1 MRWCCT
7 ADLLLLTIIH
17 CVQLVACS
25 NCASGSAL
33 LLSLI
38 SLSLSLSSQLT
49 VSSELRAQLSTQH
62 SAHSA
67 LSQQRCRR
75 PVKMGYGIGE
85 SRKRRT
91 PPALVHRRRAMGG
104 DKIACNNNQSGVFLR
119 IARLVIPAAGRRSAV
134 AVHGRADAASRAP
147 VPREASERPCAL
159 AACCHCFSRRGGAS
173 GCWAWAR

>member
-17 CVQLVACS
+17 CVQLVQIVPPAARC
-25 NCASGSAL
+25 C
-33 LLSLI
+33 LSLI
-38 SLSLSLSSQLT
+38 SLSSAQHSQDSQSLS
-49 VSSELRAQLSTQH
+49 ALSTQDSGRV